1 MARLRKLCAALLC
14 LGLAATACGCSALS
28 NGTYYDNVEEA
39 RQVMLQQLEEKYHK
53 EFTLT
58 GEERYAFDES
68 EGCYVFRAK
77 FQDEEG
83 LEAQAILVQKKG
95 WIKRAFDA
103 GHIGPFPTEDDTYSA
118 VFYTKKAIRT
128 IEPLFEGEPFE
139 KYVICIDNPRHAYE
153 DLSLTLEE
161 FFADEQSF
169 YWLDIVLPDG
179 LTEQEYTETIYRF
192 YTKLR
197 TEQSLAFE
205 LTAYANGTEIFTDY
219 YLDAEGFYSDE
230 TYEDIEDH
238 MSFSYGV
245 PMPEDKWMTWYYR
258 IDEQFSWADD
268 MWW

>member
-1 MARLRKLCAALLC
+1 MARLKKLCAVLLC
-14 LGLAATACGCSALS
+14 LALATMVSGCSALS
-28 NGTYYDNVEEA
+28 GDVYYNNVEEA
-39 RQVMLQQLEEKYHK
+39 RAVMLQQLEEKYQK

-58 GEERYAFDES
+58 GEERYAYDKS

-95 WIKRAFDA
+95 WIKRAIDA
-103 GHIGPFPTEDDTYSA
+103 KHIGPFPTKDDTYSA
-118 VFYTKKAIRT
+118 VFYTKKAIRE

-179 LTEQEYTETIYRF
+179 WTEQEYTETIYRF

-197 TEQSLAFE
+197 TKQSLAFE
-205 LTAYANGTEIFTDY
+205 LSAYANGSEIFTNY
-219 YLDAEGFYSDE
+219 YIDAEGFYPDK

-238 MSFSYGV
+238 MMFYNRD
-245 PMPEDKWMTWYYR
+245 PMPADKWMTWYYR
-258 IDEQFSWADD
+258 IDEQFGWADD

>member
-39 RQVMLQQLEEKYHK
+39 RQVMLQQLAEKYHK

-103 GHIGPFPTEDDTYSA
+103 GHIGPFPTKDDTYSA

-179 LTEQEYTETIYRF
+179 LTEQQYTETIYRF

-219 YLDAEGFYSDE
+219 YLDAEGFYPDE